1 MSSPVRSRAVVMADV
16 ARLAGVSQQTV
27 SRVLNDSP
35 HVRADTRARVM
46 EAVRKLEYRPN
57 RLARAL
63 VTGRTRTLGVVS
75 FDTTL
80 HGPASTLLGIERAA
94 HDAGYF
100 VSIASIGSLDSAS
113 SAARSSA
120 CASRRWTGSW

>member
-1 MSSPVRSRAVVMADV
+1 MSAYYRSDHCRQASVSASIARHMSSPVRSRAVVMADV

-35 HVRADTRARVM
+35 HVRPATRERVLD
-46 EAVRKLEYRPN
+46 AIGKLGYRPN

-63 VTGRTRTLGVVS
+63 VTGRSRTLGVLS

-80 HGPASTLLGIERAA
+80 YGPASTLFA
-94 HDAGYF
+94 
-100 VSIASIGSLDSAS
+100 
-113 SAARSSA
+113 
-120 CASRRWTGSW
+120 

>member
-1 MSSPVRSRAVVMADV
+1 MTGRAVPQPRAVVMADV

-35 HVRADTRARVM
+35 HVRPATRERVLD
-46 EAVRKLEYRPN
+46 AIGKLGYRPN
-57 RLARAL
+57 RVARAL
-63 VTGRTRTLGVVS
+63 VTGRSQTLGVLS

-80 HGPASTLLGIERAA
+80 YGPASTLYAIERAA

-100 VSIASIGSLDSAS
+100 IMTVSVEALDRESVLSAV
-113 SAARSSA
+113 
-120 CASRRWTGSW
+120 G